1 MEMESQ
7 GDKFFQ
13 ELVALM
19 ERLRGPEGCPWDKE
33 QTHASLKPYLV
44 EETYE
49 VIDAIDSGDPSKLK
63 EELGD
68 LLFQVIF
75 HAQIAK
81 ENKDFDIGGVLK
93 GCLEKMTSRHPHV
106 FGEEELKTAEEVLKV
121 WHKIKHK
128 ESGGKEKSI
137 LGSLPRHMPALEKAF
152 KVQKKAARV
161 GFDCQ
166 KVEDVLAKMEEELR
180 EVRQAMAKIQETGD
194 RKQATRELE
203 EELGDLL
210 FAAANLSRF
219 LKVNPEEALEKAV
232 KKFIERFKRIEAELA
247 SQGKEI
253 GHASLEEMDKIWEKT
268 KEARRGG

>member
-1 MEMESQ
+1 MQ
-7 GDKFFQ
+7 DNNLFQ

-19 ERLRGPEGCPWDKE
+19 ERLRGTDGCPWDKE
-33 QTHASLKPYLV
+33 QTHESLKPYLV

-49 VIDAIDSGDPSKLK
+49 VIDAIDSGEPAKLK

-81 ENKDFDIGGVLK
+81 ENNAFDVAGVLK

-106 FGEEELKTAEEVLKV
+106 FGEEQLKTAEEVLRA

-137 LGSLPRHMPALEKAF
+137 LGSLPRHMPALQKAF

-161 GFDCQ
+161 GFDWE
-166 KVEDVLAKMEEELR
+166 KVEDVVAKMEEELR
-180 EVRQAMAKIQETGD
+180 EVRQALAKRQGTGD
-194 RKQATRELE
+194 RERVTSELK

-210 FAAANLSRF
+210 FSAANLSRF
-219 LKVNPEEALEKAV
+219 LKVNPEEALEKAT
-232 KKFIERFKRIEAELA
+232 KKFIERFKRVEAELA

-253 GHASLEEMDKIWEKT
+253 GHASLEEMDRLWEAVK
-268 KEARRGG
+268 RQ

>member
-1 MEMESQ
+1 MPMPENN
-7 GDKFFQ
+7 FFQ

-19 ERLRGPEGCPWDKE
+19 ERLRGAGGCPWDKE
-33 QTHASLKPYLV
+33 QTHESLKPYLV

-49 VIDAIDSGDPSKLK
+49 VIDAIDSGEPAKLK

-81 ENKDFDIGGVLK
+81 ENNAFDIAGVLR

-106 FGEEELKTAEEVLKV
+106 FGEEQLKTAEEVLRA

-137 LGSLPRHMPALEKAF
+137 IGSLPRHMPALQKAF

-161 GFDCQ
+161 GFDWE
-166 KVEDVLAKMEEELR
+166 KVEDVVAKMEEELR
-180 EVRQAMAKIQETGD
+180 EVRQALAKGD
-194 RKQATRELE
+194 YREVK

-210 FAAANLSRF
+210 FSAANLSRF
-219 LKVNPEEALEKAV
+219 LKVNPEEALEKAT
-232 KKFIERFKRIEAELA
+232 KKFVERFKRVEAELA
-247 SQGKEI
+247 AQGKEI
-253 GHASLEEMDKIWEKT
+253 GHASLEEMDKIWEDT
-268 KEARRGG
+268 KRAGRGS

>member
-1 MEMESQ
+1 MESQ
-7 GDKFFQ
+7 GSNFFQ

-19 ERLRGPEGCPWDKE
+19 ERLRGAGGCPWDKE
-33 QTHASLKPYLV
+33 QTHESLKPYLV

-49 VIDAIDSGDPSKLK
+49 VIDAIDSGEPAKLK

-81 ENKDFDIGGVLK
+81 ENNAFDVAGVLK

-106 FGEEELKTAEEVLKV
+106 FGEVAGPLPPELKTAEEVLRA

-137 LGSLPRHMPALEKAF
+137 IGSLPRHMPALQKAF

-161 GFDCQ
+161 GFDWE
-166 KVEDVLAKMEEELR
+166 KVEDVVAKMEEELR
-180 EVRQAMAKIQETGD
+180 EVRQALAKGD
-194 RKQATRELE
+194 YREVK

-210 FAAANLSRF
+210 FSAANLSRF
-219 LKVNPEEALEKAV
+219 LKVNPEEALERAT
-232 KKFIERFKRIEAELA
+232 KKFIERFKRVEAELA
-247 SQGKEI
+247 AQGKEI
-253 GHASLEEMDKIWEKT
+253 GHASLEEMDKIWEET
-268 KEARRGG
+268 KRAGRGS

>member
-1 MEMESQ
+1 MESQ
-7 GDKFFQ
+7 GSNFFQ

-19 ERLRGPEGCPWDKE
+19 ERLRGTGGCPWDKE
-33 QTHASLKPYLV
+33 QTHESLKPYLV

-49 VIDAIDSGDPSKLK
+49 VIDAIDSGEPAKLK

-81 ENKDFDIGGVLK
+81 ENNAFDVAGVLK

-106 FGEEELKTAEEVLKV
+106 FGEVAGPLPPELKTAEEVLRA

-137 LGSLPRHMPALEKAF
+137 IGSLPRHMPALQKAF

-161 GFDCQ
+161 GFDWE
-166 KVEDVLAKMEEELR
+166 KVEDVVAKMEEELR
-180 EVRQAMAKIQETGD
+180 EVRQALAKGD
-194 RKQATRELE
+194 YREVK

-210 FAAANLSRF
+210 FSAANLSRF
-219 LKVNPEEALEKAV
+219 LKVNPEEALEKAT
-232 KKFIERFKRIEAELA
+232 KKFIERFKRVEAELA
-247 SQGKEI
+247 AQGKEI
-253 GHASLEEMDKIWEKT
+253 GQASLEEMDKIWEDT
-268 KEARRGG
+268 KRAG

>member
-1 MEMESQ
+1 MQ
-7 GDKFFQ
+7 DNNLFQ

-19 ERLRGPEGCPWDKE
+19 ERLRGTDGCPWDKE
-33 QTHASLKPYLV
+33 QTHESLKPYLV

-49 VIDAIDSGDPSKLK
+49 VIDAIDSGEPAKLK

-81 ENKDFDIGGVLK
+81 ENNAFDIAGVLK

-106 FGEEELKTAEEVLKV
+106 FGKEQLKTAEEVLRA

-137 LGSLPRHMPALEKAF
+137 LGSLPRHMPALQKAF

-161 GFDCQ
+161 GFDWE
-166 KVEDVLAKMEEELR
+166 KVEDVVAKMEEELR
-180 EVRQAMAKIQETGD
+180 EVRQALAKIQGTGD
-194 RKQATRELE
+194 RGQGARELK

-219 LKVNPEEALEKAV
+219 LKVNPEEALEKAT
-232 KKFIERFKRIEAELA
+232 KKFIERFKRVEAELA

-253 GHASLEEMDKIWEKT
+253 GHASLEEMDRLWEAVK
-268 KEARRGG
+268 RQ

>member
-1 MEMESQ
+1 MQ
-7 GDKFFQ
+7 DNNLFQ

-19 ERLRGPEGCPWDKE
+19 ERLRGTDGCPWDKE
-33 QTHASLKPYLV
+33 QTHESLKPYLV

-49 VIDAIDSGDPSKLK
+49 VIDAIDSGEPAKLK

-81 ENKDFDIGGVLK
+81 ENNAFDVAGVLK

-106 FGEEELKTAEEVLKV
+106 FGEEQLKTAEEVLRA

-137 LGSLPRHMPALEKAF
+137 IGSLPRHMPALQKAF

-161 GFDCQ
+161 GFDWE
-166 KVEDVLAKMEEELR
+166 KVEDVIAKMEEELR
-180 EVRQAMAKIQETGD
+180 EVRQALAKRQGTGD
-194 RKQATRELE
+194 RERVTSELK

-210 FAAANLSRF
+210 FSAANLSRF
-219 LKVNPEEALEKAV
+219 LKVNPEEALERAT
-232 KKFIERFKRIEAELA
+232 KKFIERFKRVEAELA

-253 GHASLEEMDKIWEKT
+253 GHASLEEMDKIWEDT
-268 KEARRGG
+268 KRDGRGS

>member
-1 MEMESQ
+1 MQ
-7 GDKFFQ
+7 DNNLFQ

-19 ERLRGPEGCPWDKE
+19 ERLRGTDGCPWDKE
-33 QTHASLKPYLV
+33 QTHESLKPYLV

-49 VIDAIDSGDPSKLK
+49 VIDAIDSGEPAKLK

-81 ENKDFDIGGVLK
+81 ENNAFDIAGVLK

-106 FGEEELKTAEEVLKV
+106 FGEVAGPLPPELKTAEEVLRA

-137 LGSLPRHMPALEKAF
+137 IGSLPRHMPALQKAF

-161 GFDCQ
+161 GFDWE
-166 KVEDVLAKMEEELR
+166 KVEDVVAKMEEELR
-180 EVRQAMAKIQETGD
+180 EVRQALAKGD
-194 RKQATRELE
+194 YREVK

-210 FAAANLSRF
+210 FSAANLSRF
-219 LKVNPEEALEKAV
+219 LKVNPEEALEKAT
-232 KKFIERFKRIEAELA
+232 KKFIERFKRVEAELA
-247 SQGKEI
+247 AQGKEI
-253 GHASLEEMDKIWEKT
+253 GHASLEEMDKIWEDT
-268 KEARRGG
+268 KRAGRGS

>member
-1 MEMESQ
+1 MQ
-7 GDKFFQ
+7 GNNFFQ
-13 ELVALM
+13 ELIALM

-33 QTHASLKPYLV
+33 QTHESLKPYLV

-49 VIDAIDSGDPSKLK
+49 VIDAIDSGDPAKLR

-81 ENKDFDIGGVLK
+81 ENNAFDIAGILK

-106 FGEEELKTAEEVLKV
+106 FGEEQLKTAEEVLKA
-121 WHKIKHK
+121 WHKIKHR

-137 LGSLPRHMPALEKAF
+137 LGSLPRHMPALQKAF
-152 KVQKKAARV
+152 KVQKKASRV
-161 GFDCQ
+161 GFDWQ
-166 KVEDVLAKMEEELR
+166 KVEDVIAKMEEELR
-180 EVRQAMAKIQETGD
+180 EVRLALAKIQGTGD
-194 RKQATRELE
+194 RKQVTRELE

-210 FAAANLSRF
+210 FATANLSRF
-219 LKVNPEEALEKAV
+219 LKVNPEEALERAIR
-232 KKFIERFKRIEAELA
+232 KFIKRFKRIESQLA

-253 GHASLEEMDKIWEKT
+253 GHVSLEEMDKIWEET
-268 KEARRGG
+268 KED

>member
-1 MEMESQ
+1 MQ
-7 GDKFFQ
+7 DNNLFQ

-19 ERLRGPEGCPWDKE
+19 ERLRGTGGCPWDKE
-33 QTHASLKPYLV
+33 QTHESLKPYLV

-49 VIDAIDSGDPSKLK
+49 VIDAIDSGEPAKLK

-81 ENKDFDIGGVLK
+81 ENNAFDVAGVLK

-106 FGEEELKTAEEVLKV
+106 FGEEQLKTAEEVLRA

-137 LGSLPRHMPALEKAF
+137 IGSLPRHMPALQKAF

-161 GFDCQ
+161 GFDWE
-166 KVEDVLAKMEEELR
+166 KVEDVIAKMEEELR
-180 EVRQAMAKIQETGD
+180 EVRQALAKGDYQEV
-194 RKQATRELE
+194 K

-210 FAAANLSRF
+210 FSAANLSRF
-219 LKVNPEEALEKAV
+219 LKVNPEEALEKAIG
-232 KKFIERFKRIEAELA
+232 KFIRRFKRVEAELA
-247 SQGKEI
+247 AQGKEI
-253 GHASLEEMDKIWEKT
+253 GHASLEEMDKIWEDT
-268 KEARRGG
+268 KRDGRGS

>member
-1 MEMESQ
+1 MQ
-7 GDKFFQ
+7 DNNLFQ

-19 ERLRGPEGCPWDKE
+19 ERLRGTDGCPWDKE
-33 QTHASLKPYLV
+33 QTHESLKPYLV

-49 VIDAIDSGDPSKLK
+49 VIDAIDSGEPAKLK

-81 ENKDFDIGGVLK
+81 ENNAFDVAGVLK

-106 FGEEELKTAEEVLKV
+106 FGEEQLKTAEEVLRA

-137 LGSLPRHMPALEKAF
+137 IGSLPRHMPALQKAF

-161 GFDCQ
+161 GFDWE
-166 KVEDVLAKMEEELR
+166 KVEDVIAKMEEELR
-180 EVRQAMAKIQETGD
+180 EVRQALAKGD
-194 RKQATRELE
+194 YRELK

-210 FAAANLSRF
+210 FSAANLSRF
-219 LKVNPEEALEKAV
+219 LKVNPEEALERAT
-232 KKFIERFKRIEAELA
+232 KKFIERFKRVEAELA

-253 GHASLEEMDKIWEKT
+253 GHASLEEMDKIWEDT
-268 KEARRGG
+268 KRDGRGS